1 MIEKNKP
8 KFAPI
13 STNQTMRTGT
23 ILIAIAAL
31 FAGCSNGAHFNATGG
46 IMEYSS
52 HIVLDDT
59 PQGFNAQIAN
69 PWKKNTLLH
78 SYTFSTEQ
86 STDYSFNR
94 NINTIKVPLK
104 RIVVMTNSLAHLMV
118 ELGAEDCIAGV
129 CESEYIADSV
139 VRARLANGMIVDC
152 GNSMYPTIEKIMEL
166 KPDAIMV
173 SPFEETGYGQL
184 EKLGIPLLECA
195 DYMETSP
202 LARAEWMRFYGR
214 LFGVGDNA
222 DTLFQQVKSNYKA
235 LCETA
240 AKTPLHPKVML
251 DTKSGSAWYVAGGNS
266 TIGQMIADAGGIYIF
281 GENKN
286 SGSVPLS
293 FETVFEK
300 AQDADVWLLKN
311 SSSNPLTYRML
322 ESDFKQYSS
331 FKPFKEK
338 NIWVCDVYQVPY
350 FELTAFHPEIL
361 LADFMSIFHPEFSHA
376 RSFYHPLDE

>member
-1 MIEKNKP
+1 MNKNL
-8 KFAPI
+8 
-13 STNQTMRTGT
+13 SVL
-23 ILIAIAAL
+23 ILSAAL
-31 FAGCSNGAHFNATGG
+31 LAACKGGNQFHANGG
-46 IMEYSS
+46 IMEHAS
-52 HIVLDDT
+52 HIVVDDT
-59 PQGFNAQIAN
+59 PHGFTAHIAN
-69 PWKKNTLLH
+69 PWKKNSLLH
-78 SYTFSTEQ
+78 SYTFSAEKKTYYNFT
-86 STDYSFNR
+86 SGT
-94 NINTIKVPLK
+94 NIIHIPLQ

-118 ELGAEDCIAGV
+118 ELGVEDCIAGV
-129 CESEYIADSV
+129 CEPEYISDTIIQARIADGTI
-139 VRARLANGMIVDC
+139 ATC

-166 KPDAIMV
+166 NPDAIMV

-214 LFGVGDNA
+214 LFGAGQKADSLFAQVNDNYR
-222 DTLFQQVKSNYKA
+222 S
-235 LCETA
+235 LCDLA
-240 AKTPLHPKVML
+240 SKTPMRPKVML

-266 TIGQMIADAGGIYIF
+266 TIGQMIADAGGTYIF
-281 GENKN
+281 AQNKN

-311 SSSNPLTYRML
+311 SSSNSLTYRLL
-322 ESDFKQYSS
+322 EQDFKQYAS
-331 FKPFKEK
+331 FKPFKEH

-361 LADFMSIFHPEFSHA
+361 LADFMAIFHPELSH
-376 RSFYHPLDE
+376 SITFYHPLGE